1 MIDALLHILTFFFDV
16 IILVVGLLIVV
27 AGIIALAS
35 KNKGASNKLKIKNLN
50 EHYDEMKEALQENL
64 LSKAELKALKKETK
78 KENKQAKKLA
88 LTEKKKRIF
97 VLDFQGDVR
106 ASAVKSLRE
115 EISAILTIA
124 TPDDQVLLRLE
135 SPGGVVHGYG
145 LAASQLERLRHARI
159 PLMVSVDKVA
169 ASGGYMMAC
178 VADRILSAPFAIL
191 GSIGVIAQIPNV
203 HRLLKKHDIDF
214 EQVTAGQYKRTLTVF
229 GENTEAG
236 KEKFQVEI
244 NEVHEL
250 FKEFISS
257 NRPALDMTKV
267 ATGEHWFGTR
277 AKELGLVDEL
287 ITSDDYLLKQS
298 EYAELL
304 HLRYVEP
311 KSFIQKIGFAARA
324 GLEKLST
331 YATSI

>member
-1 MIDALLHILTFFFDV
+1 MIDSLLHIFTFFFDV
-16 IILVVGLLIVV
+16 LILVVGFLILT
-27 AGIIALAS
+27 AGIIAIAS
-35 KNKGASNKLKIKNLN
+35 KNKGSQNKLKTKNLN
-50 EHYDEMKEALQENL
+50 EHYDEMKETLQENL
-64 LSKAELKALKKETK
+64 LSKVEYKALKKEAK
-78 KENKQAKKLA
+78 KADKQASKKINA
-88 LTEKKKRIF
+88 TEKKKHIF
-97 VLDFQGDVR
+97 VLDFQGDIR
-106 ASAVKSLRE
+106 ASAVKNLRE

-159 PLMVSVDKVA
+159 PLIVSVDKVA

-236 KEKFQVEI
+236 KEKFQIEI
-244 NEVHEL
+244 NELHEL
-250 FKEFISS
+250 FKEFVSS

-287 ITSDDYLLKQS
+287 ITSDDYLLEQS
-298 EYAELL
+298 KYAELL
-304 HLRYVEP
+304 HIRYVEP

-324 GLEKLST
+324 GLDKLMLT
-331 YATSI
+331 